1 MVALD
6 EENMVGNFFLFVPF
20 HCVFSIFLLTLS
32 CHVCTGQWTG
42 PRMKAGLPNPIPAVL
57 VCGEKHKYQR
67 WHIDWAFFTY
77 YYNFIFFMKYC
88 IIFVCR
94 KNIYIF
100 YYILLFRYL
109 FRILNDCKVWVLYNY
124 TDMDSCSPA
133 AKSWKMRIYQT
144 NTSIKK
150 DALFK
155 NPTEHCKTLQ

>member
-1 MVALD
+1 MSVQD
-6 EENMVGNFFLFVPF
+6 SGQGPGWKQGFQTLFQ
-20 HCVFSIFLLTLS
+20 LS
-32 CHVCTGQWTG
+32 F
-42 PRMKAGLPNPIPAVL
+42 AVKNINIK
-57 VCGEKHKYQR
+57 GD
-67 WHIDWAFFTY
+67 IDWAFFTY